1 MSGTLNEEKKKRR
14 LLHNFKT
21 LNLRIFFFCFFQE
34 VCFIQE
40 RSRHFGELIRVP
52 TRSPFLFAGE
62 EKGASIGK
70 RDRATDASE
79 RAPWFPALSPVGTAA
94 NRRLLFLEGE
104 RHPLERCKSVCSK
117 WPQKRCRRVLCTREG
132 WVSWDRGPVEDDE
145 VRSKTSIDRGGNL

>member
-1 MSGTLNEEKKKRR
+1 MDNESGTLNGEKKKRR
-14 LLHNFKT
+14 LQNPKFEDF
-21 LNLRIFFFCFFQE
+21 FFFCFFQE
-34 VCFIQE
+34 VLFYPREISSL
-40 RSRHFGELIRVP
+40 RGIGVP
-52 TRSPFLFAGE
+52 TRSPFLFAGD